1 MPYYRHNTESII
13 YSLTD
18 TPHVAATTYKNKH
31 SGWSISAS
39 LMISHAVNPI
49 DPRTRQLSK
58 PEIKAAFSKYETTD
72 SKAQT
77 LQIFFSEW
85 KPKDSTEITA
95 EEYGQLRQAFRRRPP
110 SGRK

>member
-1 MPYYRHNTESII
+1 MPYYRHNTESTI

-39 LMISHAVNPI
+39 IQITHAVNSI
-49 DPRTRQLSK
+49 DPRTGQLSK
-58 PEIKAAFSKYETTD
+58 PEIKAACSKYETTD
-72 SKAQT
+72 SKAEA
-77 LQIFFSEW
+77 LQSFFSQW

-95 EEYGQLRQAFRRRPP
+95 DEYGQLRKAYKRRTKP
-110 SGRK
+110 